1 MLKAKH
7 RTLKNPQDLYY
18 LSIDRSIPTTY
29 YKFQLKTKLSVFS
42 VLLYGSIFEK
52 SNAKQEFKWQR
63 KGLNAGSFVK
73 FHLKHRCSCHWHFPA
88 LKKLEGL
95 ALVHGQSGMK
105 VPHGT
110 YGTLEGDI
118 SETVGIACPVQCET
132 WFCFILPW
140 LVRGKFSAWTYRA
153 DADDMQVVEKKCW
166 CWGPSSLSYLLL
178 FDKAELTDPKE
189 KKCEANLFKEK
200 SHFSLSSNTKNLLVL
215 LSRDLTLHS
224 HWHHAGVWLFPKES
238 ECETRMIGPSTLLRQ
253 GSCPRQEG
261 DHSSPSLGQ

>member
-42 VLLYGSIFEK
+42 VLLCGSIFEK

-178 FDKAELTDPKE
+178 FDKAELTAPKE
-189 KKCEANLFKEK
+189 KNVKRTCLK
-200 SHFSLSSNTKNLLVL
+200 KNP
-215 LSRDLTLHS
+215 TY
-224 HWHHAGVWLFPKES
+224 
-238 ECETRMIGPSTLLRQ
+238 
-253 GSCPRQEG
+253 
-261 DHSSPSLGQ
+261 